1 MVDLAA
7 GTAEGDAIGSDELN
21 SIETV
26 IGGSGDDVL
35 AGDAGDNR
43 LEGGAGHDTLVL
55 AAATGAI
62 ALDLSAGTVSAA
74 GLGTDSF
81 TVDRSLPARRGR
93 RPGDADGRVRLRS
106 RSMAAK
112 GHDTLVLT
120 GTGTLGD
127 PRRNVEAVELQ
138 CNWTLTDEGYD
149 VAFRTARRC

>member
-62 ALDLSAGTVSAA
+62 ALDLSGGTVSAA

-81 TVDRSLPARRGR
+81 TGIEAFQLGEGDDRVTLIAGGCGCGRDRRRR
-93 RPGDADGRVRLRS
+93 RP
-106 RSMAAK
+106 
-112 GHDTLVLT
+112 
-120 GTGTLGD
+120 
-127 PRRNVEAVELQ
+127 
-138 CNWTLTDEGYD
+138 
-149 VAFRTARRC
+149 